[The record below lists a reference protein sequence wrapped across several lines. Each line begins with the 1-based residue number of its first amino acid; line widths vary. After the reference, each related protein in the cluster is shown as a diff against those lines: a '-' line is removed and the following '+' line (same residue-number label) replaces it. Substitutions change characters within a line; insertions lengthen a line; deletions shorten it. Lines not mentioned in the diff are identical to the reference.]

1 MKNIYEDNSY
11 SIGKTPLVKLHRV
24 IDGAK
29 AIVLAKIEGET
40 RHTR

>member
-11 SIGKTPLVKLHRV
+11 SIGKTPLAKLHRV